1 MENNT
6 ATIHVGK
13 GSKCLKSLYPPR
25 DIFTST
31 SQKKKYITIAGIE
44 SDTSYLEHQWPEFA
58 VKELNDNSTKLS
70 IPIVPFLAI
79 I

>member
-6 ATIHVGK
+6 ANIHVDK
-13 GSKCLKSLYPPR
+13 GSKNASKTFPPPR

-44 SDTSYLEHQWPEFA
+44 SDTSYLSING
-58 VKELNDNSTKLS
+58 LNLQ
-70 IPIVPFLAI
+70 
-79 I
+79 